1 MKKIYTIAFVLLLA
15 SCTASQA
22 PVATSTPAPAASQPK
37 DISGFTIGM
46 EKYEG
51 FFPFYWD
58 AKKGKVYLEV
68 DKLNNEFLYVH
79 SLPAGIG
86 SNDIGLDR
94 GQLGGERVVKFV
106 RSGPKILLVQPN
118 LDYRAISNDEAEKKS
133 VEQAFAQSA
142 LWGFDV
148 VADGE

>member
-1 MKKIYTIAFVLLLA
+1 MRKIYLFILGFVLA

-22 PVATSTPAPAASQPK
+22 PVATTPASGPNAASATK
-37 DISGFTIGM
+37 DIAGFTSGM

-58 AKKGKVYLEV
+58 SKKGKVYLEV
-68 DKLNNEFLYVH
+68 NKLNFEFLYIS

-94 GQLGGERVVKFV
+94 GQLGGEKVVKFV
-106 RSGPKILLVQPN
+106 RSGPKILMIQPN
-118 LDYRAISNDEAEKKS
+118 YD
-133 VEQAFAQSA
+133 
-142 LWGFDV
+142 
-148 VADGE
+148 